1 MKLLVDPVY
10 TSDPG
15 HCASNVK
22 MRKCVEAFL
31 AAVPDGFVYWIVPL
45 TATPAQRA
53 WYPQTPRI
61 KLVDYDYSVDRL
73 REYVRV
79 TREYES
85 LVSFWGKLWD
95 VDVLLTNRTSFV
107 PHVKMMMTRSGRKAL
122 DWSKRVFLI
131 EDMPIMS
138 FKKKLGDAVYPMEQD
153 LVTLLGYLSSDK
165 VAISAFWE
173 KEEILAIARN
183 LLMPSLVR
191 QINEKMIETSSV
203 KATMLKLRPKAAVEK
218 MLSGERPFTVGYVG
232 RMIVDSRATEIF
244 KLMNKKWAVSGQK
257 MRFYASTVSFSTG
270 RVKVPSCVE
279 IHRPSRER
287 FWELVHEEMD
297 VFIFMSKEED
307 YSLSLMEPLM
317 LGCPCILI
325 RDKWSVA
332 TVGEDYP
339 FFVDGFTEAYKLLH
353 AFHTDYVK
361 LYAKFAEWHRTKLH
375 PLLAQRDQVYLP
387 DVFMEQITKWRMGH
401 RAWTE
406 LASVTDNSI
415 VQLIAKVTRK
425 TVKPFVML
433 DVVEE
438 LGAKGKLS
446 FLARKVGNGNFNQR
460 VRARWQTDWG
470 YFRLGLLALGYKDAG
485 VEPGTLVRV

>member
-1 MKLLVDPVY
+1 
-10 TSDPG
+10 
-15 HCASNVK
+15 
-22 MRKCVEAFL
+22 
-31 AAVPDGFVYWIVPL
+31 
-45 TATPAQRA
+45 
-53 WYPQTPRI
+53 
-61 KLVDYDYSVDRL
+61 
-73 REYVRV
+73 
-79 TREYES
+79 
-85 LVSFWGKLWD
+85 

-107 PHVKMMMTRSGRKAL
+107 PHIKMMMTRSGRKGL

-138 FKKKLGDAVYPMEQD
+138 FKKKLGDAVYPVEQD
-153 LVTLLGYLSSDK
+153 LVTLLGYLSSDR

-173 KEEILAIARN
+173 KREILEVARH
-183 LLMPSLVR
+183 LFMPSLVR
-191 QINEKMIETSSV
+191 QIDEKMVETTST
-203 KATMLKLRPKAAVEK
+203 KAATMLKLRPKAAVQS
-218 MLSGERPFTVGYVG
+218 LLAGERPFTVGYVG

-244 KLMNKKWAVSGQK
+244 KLMNKKWMVSGQK

-270 RVKVPSCVE
+270 RVKVPHCVE

-307 YSLSLMEPLM
+307 YSMSLMEPLI

-325 RDKWSVA
+325 RDKWSLA
-332 TVGEDYP
+332 SVGSDYP
-339 FFVDGFTEAYKLLH
+339 FFVDGFTEAYQMLH
-353 AFHTDYVK
+353 AFTVDYAGM
-361 LYAKFAEWHRTKLH
+361 YEKFAHWHRTKLQ
-375 PLLAQRDQVYLP
+375 PLMRLRDRVYLP
-387 DVFMEQITKWRMGH
+387 DIFMEQVTQWRSGH

-415 VQLIAKVTRK
+415 VQLIANTTRK
-425 TVKPFVML
+425 TVKPFDML
-433 DVVEE
+433 GVVEE

-446 FLARKVGNGNFNQR
+446 FLAKKIGNGNFNQR

-485 VEPGTLVRV
+485 VEPGTMVRS